1 MAKITI
7 EELYRGEKYDI
18 MSAVAVKAMTLG
30 IDERTE
36 DGRTWIEMELV
47 RQTIVAML
55 KLNQNGDCISDKE
68 LGDAVAVSISTP
80 IDIKDEDFGAVLIC
94 AVRYCLGR
102 QTYMPGLITGYITPL
117 LPHISDKTLRCM
129 ETDLSKPDLY
139 GGFGNE
145 KIDEP
150 IWIKFRSNVQEE
162 IQRRK
167 EKGDENN

>member
-7 EELYRGEKYDI
+7 EELFYGDKYGVMGEVVKQVFARQDEF
-18 MSAVAVKAMTLG
+18 VADPHTF
-30 IDERTE
+30 R
-36 DGRTWIEMELV
+36 ELEIV
-47 RQTIVAML
+47 RQTLIAVEKM
-55 KLNQNGDCISDKE
+55 KKNGDCIAEGE
-68 LGDAVAVSISTP
+68 LGNAVTVSISEP
-80 IDIKDEDFGAVLIC
+80 VDIKDEDFGAILIC

-102 QTYMPGLITGYITPL
+102 QTYMPGLLIGYITPL
-117 LPHISDKTLRCM
+117 LPRISDKTLRCM